1 MVRFTKQYLEAF
13 MRRWLALVILAG
25 AISFPFTAQAQ
36 NPIKLS
42 MLQVQLWPEYDQPSM
57 LVIYDFKLPDSAKL
71 PVSVSMRF
79 PKDGHLVAV
88 ASQAPDGSLLTTDY
102 IGPTT
107 TEEWQSV
114 TVQIQTPATYHVEY
128 YEPMSRTGNERQFTY
143 LWPGDYSIDD
153 ISVSV
158 RVPPD
163 TTKIVT
169 NPDMKSTKGADGNAY
184 LIKDFGALGAGQQF
198 PLDLSYTKT
207 SETLSVPQEN
217 VQPSKPLGS
226 NTPGRVMLSNYLPY
240 ILGILAIVLI
250 GGASVY
256 LLQSRRGQAPR
267 RRRSHA
273 GHAESGAK
281 SDVYCH
287 QCGARAVAGDHF
299 CRVCGTRLRVE
310 E

>member
-1 MVRFTKQYLEAF
+1 
-13 MRRWLALVILAG
+13 MRRWLAFVILAG
-25 AISFPFTAQAQ
+25 AFAFPFTARAQ

-57 LVIYDFKLPDSAKL
+57 LVIYDFRLPDGAKL
-71 PVSVSMRF
+71 PVSVSMSF
-79 PKDGHLVAV
+79 PKEAHLVAV

-102 IGPTT
+102 IGPTA
-107 TEEWQSV
+107 TEMWQTV
-114 TVQIQTPATYHVEY
+114 TIQIQTPATYHLEY
-128 YEPMSRTGNERQFTY
+128 YEPMSRTGKQRQFTY
-143 LWPGDYSIDD
+143 LWPGDYAIDD

-169 NPDMKSTKGADGNAY
+169 DPDMKSTKGADGGAY
-184 LIKDFGALGAGQQF
+184 LIKDFGPLGAGQQF
-198 PLDLSYTKT
+198 PLHLTYTKT

-226 NTPGRVMLSNYLPY
+226 STPGRVMLSNYLPY
-240 ILGILAIVLI
+240 ILGILAIVVV
-250 GGASVY
+250 GGASIY
-256 LLQSRRGQAPR
+256 LLQSNRSHAPR
-267 RRRSHA
+267 TRRSHA
-273 GHAESGAK
+273 ARAESGAK

-287 QCGARAVAGDHF
+287 QCGARAQTGDRF
-299 CRVCGTRLRVE
+299 CRVCGTRLRAE